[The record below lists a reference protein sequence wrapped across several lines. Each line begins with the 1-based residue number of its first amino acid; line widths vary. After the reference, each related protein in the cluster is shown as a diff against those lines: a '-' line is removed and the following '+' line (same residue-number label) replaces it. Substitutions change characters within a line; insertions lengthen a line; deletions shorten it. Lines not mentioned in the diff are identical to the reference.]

1 MAGVNGVR
9 RGEPRA
15 VDFLRAYAGLVAL
28 LAKGWLVAAFMV
40 AAASPLHAQS
50 LKQCAKE
57 AAGCVVDVAKSAY
70 YSVSAVGSALEF
82 AALHPNCVADVTSG
96 NPVTIGI
103 SSAIVGVAATGVIN
117 AGSYSSCKANLYG
130 VAAKPIASAIS
141 EIIPDP
147 ALKKFAAEAGA
158 DYAGDGFEA
167 IANGIP
173 VPSPG
178 APTVAAQLVCG
189 CAVAAAG
196 TGVVENLKNAL
207 IASAAA
213 ANSCSATM
221 GCLGGAALN
230 AISDAGKAV
239 GQVSVAVAKCGWTP
253 NDCGEQE
260 AIPPAE
266 YWRFNFQPF
275 VPVYAD
281 LLVTNANTYCGTNSI
296 YEYKSCTPAQELEN
310 KRNECLSYHTAH
322 KASSSTAGSVCNPM
336 RDRVINEAQV
346 IVNRRMVDEVFPKKA
361 IEWARKTFPLE
372 GAARYQTGD
381 FSFCNGPKDP
391 GQGKSVDLTGAST
404 YVGSSA
410 AAQITTECVN
420 ALLRSIGLD
429 RSNNLV
435 LNGDPGRVTLLADAR
450 AKAQKGNAWDFDK
463 SFQSAYDAWTMRRN
477 VIKSNYAAKV
487 LKASKDDDVYLALNP
502 LYAKAAVD
510 TYVTGVGACP
520 KFGEVGQATCVSSM
534 REYMG
539 IRNDGDYQ
547 NPAKG
552 SVDFSVWGG
561 NPPKP
566 YQAAMSLLEKVK
578 ADKGNV
584 NEAMS
589 GALAWA
595 MQDAR
600 NFLQTLPAKALV
612 TEKAKLKQTRDNQNV
627 LVARA
632 QDQLDDAHADAKSR
646 CKQNDCKPK
655 IDEIRQTEKIAE
667 GNLLKALVIGSMPEM
682 PFRKL
687 DDYIAGM
694 KSLSEVTTRP
704 KYKAVLDA
712 DRFVA
717 IGAGKGVGAAAISPA
732 LTGGGGSAAAVRP
745 ASSPPATGPITAPDA
760 LPRINPGVANAGV
773 PDAGQARVGIAPGVN
788 LGAVSPLGAQGAQGV
803 QGALQRPPLPSPAQ
817 PGRIGMPGL
826 PTMGALP
833 APTPS
838 RIATPPGIAA
848 VTAPPSATGP
858 ATVAMPPAG
867 NAGADVVLSKQ
878 APAPGAIPAA
888 VPGLVPGVP
897 PSQPVAVALPPAGNA
912 GANVVLNKQ
921 APAPGAVPGVAAALA
936 PPFDARV
943 FRMEREKAIGDE
955 WLPQCKGSAACRQGM
970 TGLMNRR
977 IDGEVQALTA
987 GSPDY
992 KNKAAVAAFIA
1003 QIDIQ
1008 FDPQFAALIPKPA
1021 VVVVP
1026 APPVPAGTPAPKPP
1040 PKIQKIPG
1048 L

>member
-1 MAGVNGVR
+1 
-9 RGEPRA
+9 
-15 VDFLRAYAGLVAL
+15 
-28 LAKGWLVAAFMV
+28 
-40 AAASPLHAQS
+40 
-50 LKQCAKE
+50 
-57 AAGCVVDVAKSAY
+57 
-70 YSVSAVGSALEF
+70 
-82 AALHPNCVADVTSG
+82 
-96 NPVTIGI
+96 
-103 SSAIVGVAATGVIN
+103 
-117 AGSYSSCKANLYG
+117 
-130 VAAKPIASAIS
+130 
-141 EIIPDP
+141 
-147 ALKKFAAEAGA
+147 GA
-158 DYAGDGFEA
+158 
-167 IANGIP
+167 
-173 VPSPG
+173 
-178 APTVAAQLVCG
+178 
-189 CAVAAAG
+189 
-196 TGVVENLKNAL
+196 GVVENLKNAL
-207 IASAAA
+207 ITSAAA

-230 AISDAGKAV
+230 AIADAGKAV

-253 NDCGEQE
+253 NDCGEKE

-266 YWRFNFQPF
+266 YWRYNFQPF

-322 KASSSTAGSVCNPM
+322 QASADTARAVCNPM
-336 RDRVINEAQV
+336 RDRVINEAQA
-346 IVNRRMVDEVFPKKA
+346 IVNRRMTDEVFPKKA

-372 GAARYQTGD
+372 GANRHQTGD
-381 FSFCNGPKDP
+381 FSFCNAPKDP
-391 GQGKSVDLTGAST
+391 GQGQSVDLTGAST

-420 ALLRSIGLD
+420 TLLRSIGLD
-429 RSNNLV
+429 RNNNLV

-450 AKAQKGNAWDFDK
+450 ARAQKGNAWDFDK
-463 SFQSAYDAWTMRRN
+463 SFQGAYDTWTARRN

-487 LKASKDDDVYLALNP
+487 VKAAKDDDVYLALNP

-510 TYVTGVGACP
+510 TYGAGVGACP
-520 KFGEVGQATCVSSM
+520 KFGEVGQTTCVASM

-547 NPAKG
+547 NPTKG

-566 YQAAMSLLEKVK
+566 YQSAMSLLEKVK

-612 TEKAKLKQTRDNQNV
+612 TEKSKLKQTRDNQNV

-632 QDQLDDAHADAKSR
+632 QDQLDDAYADAKSR

-667 GNLLKALVIGSMPEM
+667 GNLLKALVIGSVPDV

-687 DDYIAGM
+687 DDYLAGM

-717 IGAGKGVGAAAISPA
+717 IGAGKGVGAAAISSA
-732 LTGGGGSAAAVRP
+732 LAGGGSAAAVKP
-745 ASSPPATGPITAPDA
+745 ASPPSITGPITVPDV
-760 LPRINPGVANAGV
+760 LPKINPGVANAGAAE
-773 PDAGQARVGIAPGVN
+773 AGQARAGTAPGVN
-788 LGAVSPLGAQGAQGV
+788 LGAVPPLGAPGV
-803 QGALQRPPLPSPAQ
+803 QGALQRPPFPSSAQ

-833 APTPS
+833 PPGTS
-838 RIATPPGIAA
+838 RIGMQPGIAA
-848 VTAPPSATGP
+848 VTPPPPPTGP
-858 ATVAMPPAG
+858 AMVAMPPAG
-867 NAGADVVLSKQ
+867 NAGADVVLNKQ
-878 APAPGAIPAA
+878 GPATGTVPGA
-888 VPGLVPGVP
+888 VPGLTPGAP
-897 PSQPVAVALPPAGNA
+897 PSPPVAVVMPPAGNA
-912 GANVVLNKQ
+912 GANVVLNNQ
-921 APAPGAVPGVAAALA
+921 PPPGAVPGMAAALA
-936 PPFDARV
+936 PPFDARA
-943 FRMEREKAIGDE
+943 FRVEREKAIRDE
-955 WLPQCKGSAACRQGM
+955 WLPQCKGNAACSQGM
-970 TGLMNRR
+970 TLLMNRR

-992 KNKAAVAAFIA
+992 KNKAAVAAFIN
-1003 QIDIQ
+1003 QIDAQ
-1008 FDPQFAALIPKPA
+1008 FDPQFAALIPKPPP
-1021 VVVVP
+1021 VVVP
-1026 APPVPAGTPAPKPP
+1026 APPVPSGTPAPKPP

>member
-1 MAGVNGVR
+1 LIAIYYKDLR
-9 RGEPRA
+9 RVA
-15 VDFLRAYAGLVAL
+15 TTGLIAAL
-28 LAKGWLVAAFMV
+28 VVLAA
-40 AAASPLHAQS
+40 PTLHAQT

-57 AAGCVVDVAKSAY
+57 AAGCVVNVAKSAY

-82 AALHPNCVADVTSG
+82 AALHPNCVADVASG

-103 SSAIVGVAATGVIN
+103 SSAIVGVAATGVIS
-117 AGSYSSCKANLYG
+117 ASSYSACKADLYG
-130 VAAKPIASAIS
+130 IAAKPIASAIS
-141 EIIPDP
+141 EVIPDP
-147 ALKKFAAEAGA
+147 TIKKFAAEAGA

-167 IANGIP
+167 IASAIF

-178 APTVAAQLVCG
+178 APNVAAQLVCG

-196 TGVVENLKNAL
+196 SGVVENLKNAL

-230 AISDAGKAV
+230 AIGDVGKAV

-253 NDCGEQE
+253 NDCGEKE

-281 LLVTNANTYCGTNSI
+281 LIVTNANTYCGTNSI
-296 YEYKSCTPAQELEN
+296 YEYKTCTPAQELET

-322 KASSSTAGSVCNPM
+322 QASSSTASAVCNPM
-336 RDRVINEAQV
+336 RDRVINEAQA
-346 IVNRRMVDEVFPKKA
+346 IVNRRMTDEVFPKKA
-361 IEWARKTFPLE
+361 IQWAKKTFPLE
-372 GAARYQTGD
+372 GLNQYQTGD

-391 GQGKSVDLTGAST
+391 GQGQTVDLTGAAT
-404 YVGSSA
+404 YVGSSN

-420 ALLRSIGLD
+420 ALLRSIGVD
-429 RSNNLV
+429 RNHNLV

-450 AKAQKGNAWDFDK
+450 ARAQKGNAWDFDK
-463 SFQSAYDAWTMRRN
+463 SFQGAYDTWTTRRN

-487 LKASKDDDVYLALNP
+487 VKASKEDDVYLALNP
-502 LYAKAAVD
+502 LYAKAAVA
-510 TYVTGVGACP
+510 TYVTGVAACP
-520 KFGEVGQATCVSSM
+520 KFGQVGQAFCVTSM

-552 SVDFSVWGG
+552 SVDFSIWGG

-566 YQAAMSLLEKVK
+566 YQSAMSLLEKVK
-578 ADKGNV
+578 AAKGNV
-584 NEAMS
+584 NEAMD

-595 MQDAR
+595 MQDAAS
-600 NFLQTLPAKALV
+600 FLQTLPAKAV
-612 TEKAKLKQTRDNQNV
+612 ATEKAKQKVTRDNQNV
-627 LVARA
+627 AVARA
-632 QDQLDDAHADAKSR
+632 QDQLDDAYTDAKNR
-646 CKQNDCKPK
+646 CKHNDCKPK
-655 IDEIRQTEKIAE
+655 IDEIRKTEKTAE
-667 GNLLKALVIGSMPEM
+667 GNLLKTLVIGSVPDT
-682 PFRKL
+682 PFRGL
-687 DDYIAGM
+687 DAYVAGM
-694 KSLSEVTTRP
+694 KSLAEETRP
-704 KYKAVLDA
+704 KYKAILDV
-712 DRFVA
+712 DRLTAVA
-717 IGAGKGVGAAAISPA
+717 GPGQLAGAAAVSSA
-732 LTGGGGSAAAVRP
+732 LAGGRAATIKP
-745 ASSPPATGPITAPDA
+745 ASPPSSTGPLTAPGG
-760 LPRINPGVANAGV
+760 LPKTNPDIAGT
-773 PDAGQARVGIAPGVN
+773 PEPGQARVGIAPGSSMSAIPPQGA
-788 LGAVSPLGAQGAQGV
+788 LGA
-803 QGALQRPPLPSPAQ
+803 QGALQRPPLPSPAH

-833 APTPS
+833 PPGTS
-838 RIATPPGIAA
+838 RIPAQPGIAA
-848 VTAPPSATGP
+848 VTAPPPATGP

-867 NAGADVVLSKQ
+867 NAGADVVLNKQ
-878 APAPGAIPAA
+878 APAPGAIPGT
-888 VPGLVPGVP
+888 VPGPMPGAP

-921 APAPGAVPGVAAALA
+921 APALGAMPGVAAALA

-970 TGLMNRR
+970 TVLMNRR

-987 GSPDY
+987 GNPDH
-992 KNKAAVAAFIA
+992 KNKAAVAAFIDR
-1003 QIDIQ
+1003 IDAQ

-1021 VVVVP
+1021 VVAVP
-1026 APPVPAGTPAPKPP
+1026 VPPVPAGTPAPKPP

>member
-1 MAGVNGVR
+1 M
-9 RGEPRA
+9 E
-15 VDFLRAYAGLVAL
+15 FSRAYTGLVRP
-28 LAKGWLVAAFMV
+28 LARGWLVAVFMV
-40 AAASPLHAQS
+40 IAASPVNAQT

-57 AAGCVVDVAKSAY
+57 AAGCVVNVAKSAY

-117 AGSYSSCKANLYG
+117 ASSYSACKANLYG

-147 ALKKFAAEAGA
+147 TIKKFATEAGA

-167 IANGIP
+167 IASGIP
-173 VPSPG
+173 VPLSVG

-196 TGVVENLKNAL
+196 SGVVENLKNAL

-230 AISDAGKAV
+230 AIADAGKAV

-253 NDCGEQE
+253 NDCGEKE

-322 KASSSTAGSVCNPM
+322 QASADTARAVCNPM
-336 RDRVINEAQV
+336 RDRVINEAQA
-346 IVNRRMVDEVFPKKA
+346 IVNRRMTDEVFPQKA
-361 IEWARKTFPLE
+361 IVWAKKTFPLE
-372 GAARYQTGD
+372 GANRFQTGD
-381 FSFCNGPKDP
+381 FSFCNAPKDP
-391 GQGKSVDLTGAST
+391 GQGQSVDLTGAST

-420 ALLRSIGLD
+420 TLLRSIGLD
-429 RSNNLV
+429 RNNNLV

-450 AKAQKGNAWDFDK
+450 ARAQKGNAWDFDK
-463 SFQSAYDAWTMRRN
+463 SFQGAYDTWTARRN

-487 LKASKDDDVYLALNP
+487 VKAAKDDDVYLALNP

-510 TYVTGVGACP
+510 TYVAGVGACP
-520 KFGEVGQATCVSSM
+520 KFGEAGQATCVASM

-566 YQAAMSLLEKVK
+566 YQSAMSLLEKVK

-600 NFLQTLPAKALV
+600 SFLQTLPAKALA
-612 TEKAKLKQTRDNQNV
+612 TEKAKQKQTRDNQNIS
-627 LVARA
+627 VARA
-632 QDQLDDAHADAKSR
+632 QDQLDDAYADAKSR
-646 CKQNDCKPK
+646 CKQDDCKPK
-655 IDEIRQTEKIAE
+655 VDEIRKTEKIAE
-667 GNLLKALVIGSMPEM
+667 GNLLKTLVIGSVPDV
-682 PFRKL
+682 PFRGL
-687 DDYIAGM
+687 DAYLAGM
-694 KSLSEVTTRP
+694 KSLAEATRP

-717 IGAGKGVGAAAISPA
+717 VGAGKGVGAAAISSA
-732 LTGGGGSAAAVRP
+732 LAGGGSAAAVKP
-745 ASSPPATGPITAPDA
+745 ASPPSGTGALTAPEG
-760 LPRINPGVANAGV
+760 LPKINPGVANAGV
-773 PDAGQARVGIAPGVN
+773 GEAGQARVGIAPGVN
-788 LGAVSPLGAQGAQGV
+788 MGAIPPVGVQGAQGM

-833 APTPS
+833 AATPS
-838 RIATPPGIAA
+838 RIATQPGIAA
-848 VTAPPSATGP
+848 VTPPPPATGP
-858 ATVAMPPAG
+858 AVVAMPPAG
-867 NAGADVVLSKQ
+867 NAGADVVLNKQ
-878 APAPGAIPAA
+878 APAPVAIPGA
-888 VPGLVPGVP
+888 VPGLVPGAP
-897 PSQPVAVALPPAGNA
+897 PSQPVAVVMPPAGNA
-912 GANVVLNKQ
+912 GANVVLNNQ
-921 APAPGAVPGVAAALA
+921 PPPGAVPGVAAALV
-936 PPFDARV
+936 PPFDARA
-943 FRMEREKAIGDE
+943 FRVEREKAIRDE
-955 WLPQCKGSAACRQGM
+955 WMPQCKGNAACSQGM
-970 TGLMNRR
+970 TVLMNRR

-992 KNKAAVAAFIA
+992 KNKAAVAAFI
-1003 QIDIQ
+1003 DKLDTQ

-1021 VVVVP
+1021 VVAVP
-1026 APPVPAGTPAPKPP
+1026 VPPVPAGTPAPKPP

>member
-1 MAGVNGVR
+1 MCRVFVT
-9 RGEPRA
+9 
-15 VDFLRAYAGLVAL
+15 GLVT
-28 LAKGWLVAAFMV
+28 AFVVMT
-40 AAASPLHAQS
+40 ASPLNAQT

-57 AAGCVVDVAKSAY
+57 AAGCVVNVAKSAY

-103 SSAIVGVAATGVIN
+103 SGAIVGVAATGVIN
-117 AGSYSSCKANLYG
+117 ASSYSSCKANLYG

-141 EIIPDP
+141 ELIPDDRI
-147 ALKKFAAEAGA
+147 KKFAAEAGS

-167 IANGIP
+167 IASGIP
-173 VPSPG
+173 VPLSVG

-196 TGVVENLKNAL
+196 SGVVENLKNAL

-230 AISDAGKAV
+230 AIADAGKAV

-253 NDCGEQE
+253 NDCGEKE

-296 YEYKSCTPAQELEN
+296 YEYKTCTPAQELEN
-310 KRNECLSYHTAH
+310 KRNECLGYHTAH
-322 KASSSTAGSVCNPM
+322 QASSSTAGAVCNPM
-336 RDRVINEAQV
+336 RDRVINEAQA
-346 IVNRRMVDEVFPKKA
+346 IVNRRMTDEVFPKKA

-372 GAARYQTGD
+372 GANRHQTGD
-381 FSFCNGPKDP
+381 FSFCNAPKDP
-391 GQGKSVDLTGAST
+391 GQGQSVDLTGAST

-420 ALLRSIGLD
+420 TLLRSIGVD
-429 RSNNLV
+429 RNNNLV

-450 AKAQKGNAWDFDK
+450 ARAQKGNAWDFDK
-463 SFQSAYDAWTMRRN
+463 SFQGAYDTWTMRRN

-487 LKASKDDDVYLALNP
+487 VKAAKDDDVYLALNP

-510 TYVTGVGACP
+510 TYVAGVGACP

-566 YQAAMSLLEKVK
+566 YQSAMSLLEKVK

-600 NFLQTLPAKALV
+600 SFLQTLPAKALT
-612 TEKAKLKQTRDNQNV
+612 TEKAKQKQTRDNQNT

-632 QDQLDDAHADAKSR
+632 QDQLDDAYADAKSR

-655 IDEIRQTEKIAE
+655 IDEIRQTEKVAE
-667 GNLLKALVIGSMPEM
+667 GNLLKTLVIGSVPDM
-682 PFRKL
+682 PFRGL
-687 DDYIAGM
+687 DAYVAGM
-694 KSLSEVTTRP
+694 KSLAEVTRP

-712 DRFVA
+712 DRLTA
-717 IGAGKGVGAAAISPA
+717 MPGPGKGLGAAAISPA
-732 LTGGGGSAAAVRP
+732 LAGGGSAAAVKP
-745 ASSPPATGPITAPDA
+745 ASPPTVTGAIAVPDT
-760 LPRINPGVANAGV
+760 LPKINPGVAGV
-773 PDAGQARVGIAPGVN
+773 GAAEAGQARVGTAPGVN
-788 LGAVSPLGAQGAQGV
+788 PGAIPPLGAPGV

-833 APTPS
+833 PPGTS
-838 RIATPPGIAA
+838 RPGMQPGIAA
-848 VTAPPSATGP
+848 VTTPPPATGP

-867 NAGADVVLSKQ
+867 NAGADVVLNKQ
-878 APAPGAIPAA
+878 APAPSAISGA
-888 VPGLVPGVP
+888 VPGLMSGAP

-912 GANVVLNKQ
+912 GANVVFNKQ

-936 PPFDARV
+936 SPFDTRV

-970 TGLMNRR
+970 TVLMNRR

-992 KNKAAVAAFIA
+992 KNKAAVAAFI
-1003 QIDIQ
+1003 DKVDTQ
-1008 FDPQFAALIPKPA
+1008 FDPQFMALIPKPA
-1021 VVVVP
+1021 VV
-1026 APPVPAGTPAPKPP
+1026 ANDPPVSAGTVAPKAPS
-1040 PKIQKIPG
+1040 KIPKIPG
-1048 L
+1048 LK